1 MVHVVENF
9 DISSHVCGRAA
20 TVVVK
25 GELDS
30 ASAPRFAD
38 EIRRLLSESAVHVT
52 VDLEATAFVDLSG
65 LRALIAALSTARRH
79 GGDLVLQAP
88 PKSLQ
93 KLLELSG
100 ADDVFVVR

>member
-1 MVHVVENF
+1 MHIVEDF
-9 DISSHVCGRAA
+9 DISSHVCGTGA

-38 EIRRLLSESAVHVT
+38 EIRRLVSESAVHVT
-52 VDLEATAFVDLSG
+52 VGLEATTFVDLSG
-65 LRALIAALSTARRH
+65 LRALIEALSAARRH
-79 GGDLVLQAP
+79 GGDIVLQAP

-93 KLLELSG
+93 KVLELSG
-100 ADDVFVVR
+100 ADDVFVVK